1 VNDVIATDEFSE
13 WYRSLDEWESA
24 MPMKLNKW
32 KNVRRT
38 GKLSDDHLARID
50 REAKEERQLEMSLR
64 ELRTMAG
71 TNQVEVAA
79 ALEKAQSE
87 ISKLERRED
96 WLLSTLKRY
105 IEALGGELEVVAK
118 FGDKSVRLRGV

>member
-1 VNDVIATDEFSE
+1 
-13 WYRSLDEWESA
+13 
-24 MPMKLNKW
+24 MPMKLHKW
-32 KNVRRT
+32 KAVRRT
-38 GKLSDDHLARID
+38 GKLSENQLARID
-50 REAKEERQLEMSLR
+50 REAKEELQLEMSLR

-71 TNQVEVAA
+71 KNQVEVAA
-79 ALEKAQSE
+79 TLEKAQSE